1 MRVNTWSGV
10 NATMKITDYLELQS
24 RTLDESSRRI
34 KNFRVFDFNHIPD
47 EPLMRQEAKPI
58 IDAYLRYLKT
68 GIANHLF
75 VFGSRGSGKTLM
87 IKYIQRQLSK
97 PGGADILYVNC
108 RQHNTSFKIL
118 SRLLGVRP
126 RGSSLD
132 ELWHRFCKLHPAR
145 VILVLDEIDLLS
157 DKDRHKDILYLLAR
171 SPNNYMAV
179 LLSNHPRFL
188 NKLDESIRS
197 SLQPEQVHFRNYNG
211 TEVFTILQDRA
222 RVGLHTPVE
231 AAIAEIAALTVKTTN
246 SDVRVAIKTLYHV
259 ALEESESVEE
269 VFGRARRDLL
279 KDVLADLNA
288 RNLLILRAARETPD
302 AFVKEVF
309 ARYRQISRDE
319 REEPFSYVY
328 FYSSLSYLQ
337 SIGLILLLSTKV
349 GRTYTNRIQLL
360 CDPEL
365 LKSIELARFGA

>member
-1 MRVNTWSGV
+1 MVYAYSAV
-10 NATMKITDYLELQS
+10 YATMRITDYLDQQS

-34 KNFRVFDFNHIPD
+34 RDFRVFDFNHIPE
-47 EPLMRQEAKPI
+47 EPLMREEAKSV

-87 IKYIQRQLSK
+87 IKYIQRLFAK
-97 PGGADILYVNC
+97 RGGVDILYVNC

-118 SRLLGVRP
+118 AYLLGVRP
-126 RGSSLD
+126 RGCGLD
-132 ELWHRFCKLHPAR
+132 ELWHRFSDLHR
-145 VILVLDEIDLLS
+145 KRLILVLDEVDLLS

-171 SPNNYMAV
+171 SPRNYMAV

-188 NKLDESIRS
+188 SSLDESIRS
-197 SLQPEQVHFRNYNG
+197 SLQPESVHFRNYNG
-211 TEVFTILQDRA
+211 QEILNILHDRA
-222 RVGLHTPVE
+222 RYGLHRCREDDLPK
-231 AAIAEIAALTVKTTN
+231 IAGLTVRTTN
-246 SDVRVAIKTLYHV
+246 SDVRVAIKTLYYI
-259 ALEESESVEE
+259 AIGENDDVEP
-269 VFGRARRDLL
+269 VFERARRDLV
-279 KDVLADLNA
+279 KDVLFDLHD
-288 RNLLILRAARETPD
+288 RNILILKAAREAREP
-302 AFVKEVF
+302 FVKEVY
-309 ARYRQISRDE
+309 ARYLRISRE
-319 REEPFSYVY
+319 VGEEPFSYVY

-365 LKSIELARFGA
+365 LESIEHSRFD